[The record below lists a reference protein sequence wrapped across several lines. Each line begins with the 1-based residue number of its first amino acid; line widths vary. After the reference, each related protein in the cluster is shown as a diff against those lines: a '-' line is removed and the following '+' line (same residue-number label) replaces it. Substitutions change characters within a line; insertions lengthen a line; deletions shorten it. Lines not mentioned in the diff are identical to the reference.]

1 MLTSRSGEPQHALR
15 QLGYFNVTG
24 RLRLA
29 LTLARVALEVPM
41 VVDRAMIEDAGN
53 QYGGPHASRDASAAN
68 SEDSQEEA
76 AAAADG
82 AEGRSKAKPR
92 ELQSRGFLPVR
103 VKGALVLTCK
113 MLEKGERL
121 GL

>member
-1 MLTSRSGEPQHALR
+1 MQYAIR
-15 QLGYFNVTG
+15 QLGYFNLTG

-29 LTLARVALEVPM
+29 LTLARVTLEIPM
-41 VVDRAMIEDAGN
+41 VLDCAMIEDAGLHHN
-53 QYGGPHASRDASAAN
+53 SQPGSHEPSATN

-76 AAAADG
+76 AANG
-82 AEGRSKAKPR
+82 PRSKPR
-92 ELQSRGFLPVR
+92 ELQRRGFLPLR

>member
-1 MLTSRSGEPQHALR
+1 LPPLQCAMR
-15 QLGYFNVTG
+15 QLGYFNITG

-29 LTLARVALEVPM
+29 ISLARVTLEIPM
-41 VVDRAMIEDAGN
+41 VLDRAMIEDGTT
-53 QYGGPHASRDASAAN
+53 HAAQQGTRASAAN
-68 SEDSQEEA
+68 SEDSHEDSSHEA
-76 AAAADG
+76 NPG
-82 AEGRSKAKPR
+82 GSKPR
-92 ELQSRGFLPVR
+92 ELQRRGFLPLR